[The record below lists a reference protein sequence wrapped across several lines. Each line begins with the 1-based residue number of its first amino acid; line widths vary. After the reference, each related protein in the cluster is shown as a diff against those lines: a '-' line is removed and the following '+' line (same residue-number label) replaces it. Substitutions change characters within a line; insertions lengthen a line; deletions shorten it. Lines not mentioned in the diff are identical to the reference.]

1 LTGHRTPWSEK
12 MSYKYEFDSTI
23 VGDLRLSRADY
34 QALQEG
40 YDLLRAELDA
50 WNDRAIEHGVVK
62 RR

>member
-1 LTGHRTPWSEK
+1 VVEK